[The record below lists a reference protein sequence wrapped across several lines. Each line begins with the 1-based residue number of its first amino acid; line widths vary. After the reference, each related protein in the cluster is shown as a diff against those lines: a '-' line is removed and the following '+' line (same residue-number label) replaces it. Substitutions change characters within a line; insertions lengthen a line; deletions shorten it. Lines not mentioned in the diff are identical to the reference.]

1 MRINFRSFVLA
12 SAAIAATAI
21 ATVPASAASIGSATL
36 TVPFSFNVD
45 GKTMPAGTYHV
56 QRDTA
61 GNFIKLQSE
70 DGSET
75 FNWVARA
82 TGSDDR
88 TVTLRFDKR
97 GGAKD
102 LQSVQYGPLTT
113 PRLDRKLSPREREAQ
128 EVVSGQ

>member
-21 ATVPASAASIGSATL
+21 ATVPAHAATMGSANL
-36 TVPFSFNVD
+36 NVPFSFNID
-45 GKTMPAGTYHV
+45 GKTMPAGNYAIKC
-56 QRDTA
+56 DA
-61 GNFIKLQSE
+61 SGNFIKLQSE
-70 DGSET
+70 DGSIT
-75 FNWVARA
+75 YNWVARSIGN
-82 TGSDDR
+82 TDHR
-88 TVTLRFDKR
+88 VTLRFDQR

-102 LQSVQYGPLTT
+102 LQSVQYGTLTT